1 MLTRIAPRN
10 IQPRREKIAP
20 SFRGRLLCAVVAG
33 LIAGAAATAE
43 ARDMTGKA
51 GLGFSGRLVSTL
63 KGSAP
68 ALTFRY
74 WRETFAIELIAGFD
88 WDIDRNRLRETRQ
101 FNGGFGVLY
110 RIYDVPRV
118 SAAIGGRIFVQ
129 GTTSEVEADS
139 VLVTSGDNGQVRVLD
154 ELSSTSFLFDL
165 VFAIPLQVE
174 FFLSDH
180 SSLTASVGISFV
192 ASSGGNGSVANGS
205 TPMPR
210 TAGGRIELSGRHSGG
225 IGYTYY
231 F

>member
-1 MLTRIAPRN
+1 MAALAIAPLDA
-10 IQPRREKIAP
+10 Q
-20 SFRGRLLCAVVAG
+20 
-33 LIAGAAATAE
+33 

-51 GLGFSGRLVSTL
+51 GLGFTGRLVSTL
-63 KGSAP
+63 HRSAP

-88 WDIDRNRLRETRQ
+88 WDIDQSRLRETRQ

-110 RIYDVPRV
+110 RVYDVPRV
-118 SAAIGGRIFVQ
+118 SAAIGGRLFVQ
-129 GTTSEVEADS
+129 GTTSDVEADS
-139 VLVTSGDNGQVRVLD
+139 VLVTASDNGQVRVLD
-154 ELSSTSFLFDL
+154 ELSSSSLVFDL
-165 VFAIPLQVE
+165 VIAVPLQIE

-180 SSLTASVGISFV
+180 SAITASVGLSLV
-192 ASSGGNGSVANGS
+192 ASSGGNGSVGAGA

-210 TAGGRIELSGRHSGG
+210 TAGGRIELAGRHSGG